1 VKLLPFG
8 VVLPA
13 QMFSSFSSMASA
25 SNSDNQKLSGDIN
38 SSFLQTGIDEIYN
51 KAIVIDGLIIG
62 RNWDQD
68 SFEAMDQSGYTG
80 FNISVGSGGLAKAL
94 TSLES
99 QPLSTRHEC

>member
-1 VKLLPFG
+1 MVVCFTLEVLIHQKKLIMPIKRRDFVKLLPFG

-62 RNWDQD
+62 R
-68 SFEAMDQSGYTG
+68 
-80 FNISVGSGGLAKAL
+80 
-94 TSLES
+94 
-99 QPLSTRHEC
+99 